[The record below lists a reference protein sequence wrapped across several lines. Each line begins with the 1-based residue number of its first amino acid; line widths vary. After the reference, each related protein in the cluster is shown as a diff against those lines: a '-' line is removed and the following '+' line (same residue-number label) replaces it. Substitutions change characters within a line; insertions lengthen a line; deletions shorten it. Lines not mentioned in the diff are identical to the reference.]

1 MVHGALLQEIDP
13 VGRQAFRMAHRVA
26 GQGLGHDGEPIGRQ
40 RARDDEHAVVRTA
53 VPEEID
59 RETNEIVPVARDQA
73 ASVLLG
79 PFELFPI
86 RLSLRPDLVD
96 ADGILAPLPKQF
108 GNPGTQVLVE
118 MEFHGR
124 VTASE
129 GC

>member
-40 RARDDEHAVVRTA
+40 RVRNDENAVVRTA

-59 RETNEIVPVARDQA
+59 RETNENIPVPRDQA

-86 RLSLRPDLVD
+86 RLSLNPDLVD
-96 ADGILAPLPKQF
+96 ADGIRAPLPKQF

-118 MEFHGR
+118 IEFHGR
-124 VTASE
+124 VTANE